1 MHAFYRRNQ
10 RDAKIQGHL
19 RSVNKGRTANLAA
32 HVLAKVEVSNDLE
45 MVWPDVP
52 PDCIL
57 DFIAND
63 IPNVVQII
71 KLGVPLKKPSVL
83 FF

>member
-1 MHAFYRRNQ
+1 MLSALGPFIEEI
-10 RDAKIQGHL
+10 KEML
-19 RSVNKGRTANLAA
+19 RSTQEYKVTWARRTANLAA

-57 DFIAND
+57 HFVA
-63 IPNVVQII
+63 
-71 KLGVPLKKPSVL
+71 
-83 FF
+83 